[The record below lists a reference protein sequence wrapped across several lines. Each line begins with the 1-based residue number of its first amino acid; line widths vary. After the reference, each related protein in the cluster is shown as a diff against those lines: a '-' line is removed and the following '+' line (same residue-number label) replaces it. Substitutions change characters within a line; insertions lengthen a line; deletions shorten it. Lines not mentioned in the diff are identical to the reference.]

1 MINKKVEQF
10 IEYGV
15 KFTDEECEKLGI
27 NEGDKFSFEV
37 SDDGVLMK
45 KYETI
50 DLDLSEFSREILEFL
65 IKESCEKDITVSQV
79 FENVFDKFIEK
90 EKNEGKF

>member
-10 IEYGV
+10 VEYGV

-37 SDDGVLMK
+37 LDDGVLMK
-45 KYETI
+45 KYETL
-50 DLDLSEFSREILEFL
+50 DLDISEFPREILEFL
-65 IKESCEKDITVSQV
+65 LKESCDKDITVSQV
-79 FENVFDKFIEK
+79 IENIFEEFIKRE
-90 EKNEGKF
+90 NL

>member
-10 IEYGV
+10 VEYGV

-37 SDDGVLMK
+37 LDDGVLMK
-45 KYETI
+45 KYETL
-50 DLDLSEFSREILEFL
+50 DLDISEFPREILEFL
-65 IKESCEKDITVSQV
+65 LKESCDKDITVSQV
-79 FENVFDKFIEK
+79 IENIFEEFIKREK
-90 EKNEGKF
+90 L

>member
-10 IEYGV
+10 VEYGV

-37 SDDGVLMK
+37 LDDGILMK
-45 KYETI
+45 KYETL
-50 DLDLSEFSREILEFL
+50 DLDISEFPREILEFL
-65 IKESCEKDITVSQV
+65 LKESCDKDITVSQV
-79 FENVFDKFIEK
+79 IENIFEEFIKRE
-90 EKNEGKF
+90 NL

>member
-10 IEYGV
+10 VEYGV

-37 SDDGVLMK
+37 LDDGILMK
-45 KYETI
+45 KYETL
-50 DLDLSEFSREILEFL
+50 DLDISEFPREILEFL
-65 IKESCEKDITVSQV
+65 LKESCDKDITVSQV
-79 FENVFDKFIEK
+79 IENIFEEFIKREK
-90 EKNEGKF
+90 L